1 MISSTIS
8 SSLVLSGRDWL
19 AIHDRRRSSPRFEH
33 WQDRQRDFRKAR
45 QQQRMQERHPPL
57 LLRGVK

>member
-1 MISSTIS
+1 MISSIIS

-33 WQDRQRDFRKAR
+33 WQDRQRDFGKAR
-45 QQQRMQERHPPL
+45 QQQRMQQRHATPL
-57 LLRGVK
+57 LKGVN